1 MCNNIKKGLVIL
13 ANAFI
18 CVIIVVFHLLT
29 ENMKKDRALMFEV
42 KITIALQGR
51 RCCVGAGG

>member
-1 MCNNIKKGLVIL
+1 M

-29 ENMKKDRALMFEV
+29 ENLKKDRALMFEV
-42 KITIALQGR
+42 KLAIALQGR
-51 RCCVGAGG
+51 RCGVGAGG